1 MQPPAACPCQRTK
14 RFHPFHPT
22 PCIDAV
28 GISGTNLT
36 VLGGGATLN
45 NSSFPG
51 FGTALSTLDAGQG
64 GGNVAGNI
72 DASLSPLTLANSA
85 ADNVA
90 WSFADPTTGA
100 FTFEALVH
108 IEILSRGR
116 LSPL

>member
-1 MQPPAACPCQRTK
+1 MKIQKIPRVALIAATLSFFFDADAVIVGPYTSDSSTL
-14 RFHPFHPT
+14 HLWHLDETAT

-85 ADNVA
+85 A
-90 WSFADPTTGA
+90 
-100 FTFEALVH
+100 
-108 IEILSRGR
+108 
-116 LSPL
+116 